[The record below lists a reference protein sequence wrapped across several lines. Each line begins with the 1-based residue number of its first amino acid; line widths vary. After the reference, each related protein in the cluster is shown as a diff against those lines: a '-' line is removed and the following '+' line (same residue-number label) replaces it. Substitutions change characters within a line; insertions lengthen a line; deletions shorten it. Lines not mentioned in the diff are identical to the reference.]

1 MQAEWAFKMWLLF
14 PMVLQKPIFS
24 QRKQF
29 APVEMLTQKYLAQ
42 PFCSITPVA
51 LLPLLLFSPVRLE

>member
-42 PFCSITPVA
+42 PF
-51 LLPLLLFSPVRLE
+51 